1 MVKIAVFDLDKT
13 LWDHPDISSTIPPY
27 TSKGLDTIEDSLGT
41 KIRLKSCVK
50 DMLSRLKR
58 KGIKLCVASWNV
70 PEKALAA
77 LKAFQIDNMFDYIVI
92 EPHPCKEK
100 MIRKIIKRFSEKK
113 DLEVYFFDD
122 NPEIVRKVRKSLPL
136 VKAFLVGGD
145 IKTVCEAE
153 EMLIR

>member
-1 MVKIAVFDLDKT
+1 
-13 LWDHPDISSTIPPY
+13 
-27 TSKGLDTIEDSLGT
+27 
-41 KIRLKSCVK
+41 
-50 DMLSRLKR
+50 
-58 KGIKLCVASWNV
+58 
-70 PEKALAA
+70 
-77 LKAFQIDNMFDYIVI
+77 
-92 EPHPCKEK
+92 